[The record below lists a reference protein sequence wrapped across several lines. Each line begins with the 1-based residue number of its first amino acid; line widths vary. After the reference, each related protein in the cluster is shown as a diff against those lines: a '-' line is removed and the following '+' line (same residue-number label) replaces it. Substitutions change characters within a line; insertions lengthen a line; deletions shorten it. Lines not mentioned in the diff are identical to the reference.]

1 MEKLRAFIVEDEEHN
16 REYLASILN
25 ENFSREIE
33 ICGSSGLVEECID
46 FIRSNKIDVLF
57 LDIELEDG
65 QVFDILQNIE
75 YHKYKL
81 IFITGYSEH
90 AIRAIKFSAIDYLLK
105 PIDTDELIAA
115 VHRVMDGAAPDDPIL
130 HDMISRKQFNID
142 NYLVI
147 NNRQSIERIALE
159 DISHLEADGAYTV
172 IHHKGAKTIS
182 SKAIGI
188 YEDVLPGEQ
197 FSRCHKSYIVNRS
210 YIARIGRGRVLEV
223 ILRDKTVLKVASRKK
238 DEFNLW
244 FKQ

>member
-1 MEKLRAFIVEDEEHN
+1 MAKLRAFIVEDEEHN
-16 REYLASILN
+16 REYLTSMLN
-25 ENFSREIE
+25 ENFRDKIE
-33 ICGSSGLVEECID
+33 ICGASGLVVECIN
-46 FIRSNKIDVLF
+46 FIKANRIDVLF

-90 AIRAIKFSAIDYLLK
+90 AIRAIKFSAVDYLLK

-115 VHRVMDGAAPDDPIL
+115 VHRVMHSTAPDDPIL
-130 HDMISRKQFNID
+130 RDMISRKQFSLD

-147 NNRQSIERIALE
+147 NNRQSFERIALD

-188 YEDVLPGEQ
+188 YEDILPGEQ
-197 FSRCHKSYIVNRS
+197 FSRCHKSYIVNRG

-223 ILRDKTVLKVASRKK
+223 IMRDKTILRVASRKK

-244 FKQ
+244 FRQ

>member
-1 MEKLRAFIVEDEEHN
+1 MAKLKAFIVEDEEHN
-16 REYLASILN
+16 REYLISILN
-25 ENFSREIE
+25 ENFRDEIE
-33 ICGSSGLVEECID
+33 ICGASGLVDECIS
-46 FIRSNKIDVLF
+46 FIKSNKIDVLF

-75 YHKYKL
+75 YYKYKL

-90 AIRAIKFSAIDYLLK
+90 AIRAIKFSALDYLLK
-105 PIDTDELIAA
+105 PIDTDELVAA
-115 VHRVMDGAAPDDPIL
+115 VRHVMHGTASDDPIL
-130 HDMISRKQFNID
+130 RDMISRKQFNLD

-172 IHHKGAKTIS
+172 IHHKSGRTIS

-188 YEDVLPGEQ
+188 YEDILPGEQ
-197 FSRCHKSYIVNRS
+197 FSRCHKSYIVNRK

-223 ILRDKTVLKVASRKK
+223 VLRDKTVLKVASRKK

>member
-1 MEKLRAFIVEDEEHN
+1 MGKLRAFIVEDEEHN
-16 REYLASILN
+16 REYLSSLLH
-25 ENFSREIE
+25 EHFSREIE
-33 ICGSSGLVEECID
+33 ICGASGLVEESIQCIK
-46 FIRSNKIDVLF
+46 SGKIDVLF

-90 AIRAIKFSAIDYLLK
+90 AIRAIKFSAVDYLLK

-115 VHRVMDGAAPDDPIL
+115 VRRVMHGAVPDDPIL
-130 HDMISRKQFNID
+130 RDMISRKQFNLD

-172 IHHKGAKTIS
+172 IHHKAAKTIS

-188 YEDVLPGEQ
+188 YEDILPGDQ
-197 FSRCHKSYIVNRS
+197 FSRCHKSYIVNRK
-210 YIARIGRGRVLEV
+210 YIARIGRGRVMEV
-223 ILRDKTVLKVASRKK
+223 MLRDKTILKVASRKK
-238 DEFNLW
+238 DEFTLW
-244 FKQ
+244 FRQ